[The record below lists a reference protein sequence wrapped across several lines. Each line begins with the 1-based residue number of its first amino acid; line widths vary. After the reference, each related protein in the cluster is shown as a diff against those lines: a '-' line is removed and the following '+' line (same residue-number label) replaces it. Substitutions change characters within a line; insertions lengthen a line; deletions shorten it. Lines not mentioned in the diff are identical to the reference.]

1 MSQVPNQY
9 PYWLGQASTS
19 SGVALAASDVV
30 NILAS
35 NVTVTNALCTTT
47 SVILLTPILAAGGNT
62 CIPTVTT
69 RSAGSFV
76 INSPAYPAN
85 FKVAYFIAAAVS
97 NSGL

>member
-9 PYWLGQASTS
+9 PYWLGQTSSTS
-19 SGVALAASDVV
+19 GTNLAASDVV
-30 NILAS
+30 SIGAS

-47 SVILLTPILAAGGNT
+47 SVILLTPILAAGGNS

-76 INSPAYPAN
+76 INSPSYPAN
-85 FKVAYFIAAAVS
+85 FKVAYFIASSVS
-97 NSGL
+97 NSGK